1 MATTAAEPTLDA
13 LSLSPLEH
21 ELLEAELADFAA
33 VLPDPAARARYAEL
47 AAAVQQG
54 EIPASLV
61 APLETM
67 LDLVLQTQ
75 RVRRRH
81 GAEADTALQD
91 LLART
96 PRGRALRRGAHDV
109 NKSLSALSGHF
120 PGTETGAVASRR
132 GENPGTSDRIRTRTV
147 RLPDRR
153 TTTRL
158 PVGQPIAER
167 SRLGRLAATNS
178 PHFCKTPHAESHSV
192 RVGDEGGELEWY
204 PCRPR

>member
-1 MATTAAEPTLDA
+1 LATTAAEPTLDA

-109 NKSLSALSGHF
+109 NKSLSALSGQVLESLRF
-120 PGTETGAVASRR
+120 SVTPGGQRLVVTTDECQVAL
-132 GENPGTSDRIRTRTV
+132 TIDRAGV
-147 RLPDRR
+147 HLERL
-153 TTTRL
+153 
-158 PVGQPIAER
+158 
-167 SRLGRLAATNS
+167 
-178 PHFCKTPHAESHSV
+178 
-192 RVGDEGGELEWY
+192 EL
-204 PCRPR
+204 